1 MVWLTL
7 SESGL
12 FEAHNA
18 HALLQL
24 PFVFA
29 LIAFA
34 NLGVFISQDHCAR
47 SMWNKSLCV
56 VIKVKMVSNF
66 AKDHVQIFIMLP
78 SSHKSGYLC
87 GGRYLCTSDFCTLL
101 CKVICLTLLL
111 FFAMSS
117 FYSFVCP
124 PELILLIE
132 FGALW
137 FFCNSVEQCYC

>member
-34 NLGVFISQDHCAR
+34 NLEVFISQDRGAR
-47 SMWNKSLCV
+47 SRWNKSLCV

-66 AKDHVQIFIMLP
+66 AKDHVKIFIMLP
-78 SSHKSGYLC
+78 SSHKSGYLN
-87 GGRYLCTSDFCTLL
+87 GRYLCTSDFCTLL